1 MSPDAAQQHGSGG
14 VALGAVAL
22 LVVGHL
28 VTALLFLDSAG
39 LSLAHLGWG
48 LLASLFNI
56 AGTVVAAR
64 AFSPGDYLRRVW
76 GLFAT
81 GATLL
86 FVASLLRAGWM
97 VAGPDVP
104 FEQSPFATVRL
115 VLLVLVN
122 VLVVVAPAML
132 VLTYRR
138 SGLSPPSS
146 PRFLLGYA
154 AFVGVM
160 AVLAVP
166 AFRDAAAAMQRPGSG
181 ALDATVN
188 VVSLLGDLGKLA
200 LLPFILR
207 VAYLLRGGRLAWPWW
222 AMTASGVAWLLF
234 DLRNLLPDDATH
246 ASALLAVTRTAAI
259 ALVGAAGFLQRAA
272 LEPEAGPG
280 H

>member
-1 MSPDAAQQHGSGG
+1 MSAGRGG

-28 VTALLFLDSAG
+28 VTALLFLDAAG
-39 LSLAHLGWG
+39 LTLVHLGWG
-48 LLASLFNI
+48 LAASLLNI

-76 GLFAT
+76 GLFAM

-86 FVASLLRAGWM
+86 FVASLLRAGWQL
-97 VAGPDVP
+97 ANPDVP
-104 FEQSPFATVRL
+104 FAASPFATVRL

-146 PRFLLGYA
+146 LRFLVGYA
-154 AFVGVM
+154 AFLVLM
-160 AVLAVP
+160 ALVTAP
-166 AFRDAAAAMQRPGSG
+166 AFRAAWATMQAREGG

-207 VAYLLRGGRLAWPWW
+207 VAYLLRGGRLSWPWW
-222 AMTASGVAWLLF
+222 AMTASGVAWLLY
-234 DLRNLLPDDATH
+234 DVRGLLPDDAAH

-259 ALVGAAGFLQRAA
+259 ALVGVAGALQRAA
-272 LEPEAGPG
+272 LDPDA
-280 H
+280 